1 MPKIVNK
8 MLTIR
13 LNEEALLNS
22 LGGRRSMEN
31 KEFNE
36 KLVAAIPEMLKPY
49 KEAKEWLDDEEP
61 GTTIVVEDYLMPLIY
76 KAIERKD
83 KALLSKFATWLEDMV
98 SLKDGILDSTI
109 YVGVFEK
116 AFFEGKVE
124 DLKPYF
130 LEETNKMCESISFP
144 KDDAFRPKQLT

>member
-1 MPKIVNK
+1 VPKIVNK

-13 LNEEALLNS
+13 VNEEALLDS
-22 LGGRRSMEN
+22 LGGRRNMEN

-36 KLVAAIPEMLKPY
+36 KLVASIPEILKPY
-49 KEAKEWLDDEEP
+49 KEAKEWWDDEEP

-83 KALLSKFATWLEDMV
+83 KALLSKFAIWLEDMV
-98 SLKDGILDSTI
+98 SLKDGVVDSTI

-116 AFFEGKVE
+116 AFFEGKID

-130 LEETNKMCESISFP
+130 LKETNKMYESISFP
-144 KDDAFRPKQLT
+144 KR

>member
-1 MPKIVNK
+1 

-13 LNEEALLNS
+13 ANEGTPLNS
-22 LGGRRSMEN
+22 LGGRRNMEN

-36 KLVAAIPEMLKPY
+36 RLVASIPEMLKPY
-49 KEAKEWLDDEEP
+49 KEAKEWWGDEEP
-61 GTTIVVEDYLMPLIY
+61 GTTIIVEDYLVPLVC

-83 KALLSKFATWLEDMV
+83 KALLSKFAIWLEDMV
-98 SLKDGILDSTI
+98 SLKDGIVDSAI

-116 AFFEGKVE
+116 AFFEGKIE

-130 LEETNKMCESISFP
+130 LKETNKMYESISFP
-144 KDDAFRPKQLT
+144 KK